1 MSTSQNILHTNS
13 MLADFKQIQEQ
24 RITKLEAQVAQL
36 QEEIRLI
43 EEFND
48 RIYDL

>member
-13 MLADFKQIQEQ
+13 MLADFKEMQQQ
-24 RITKLEAQVAQL
+24 RITKLETQVAQL

-43 EEFND
+43 EKFYD
-48 RIYDL
+48 RIDDL